1 MYAVYNKLIL
11 PTIKMGLMERLSVDR
26 FHIEQHQTLRE
37 RLVDYLKESIIKGHL
52 KPGERIAE
60 PELAERFGISRT
72 PVREAFRQLES
83 EGFLTVIPR
92 RGATVSPITDRDVK
106 EFYTIKALLEGY
118 AARIACPKFT
128 NKEIQKMDSLNSQM
142 AKFAEKDD
150 AKNFLR
156 SDDQLHDVFLK
167 TCGNEKL
174 YSLVHTV
181 VQQFERLRITALSIP
196 GRMIKSVAQHND
208 IIDAFK
214 KKKAHLVEKLV
225 RANIE
230 QGADVLVDEI
240 QKEKTLT

>member
-1 MYAVYNKLIL
+1 
-11 PTIKMGLMERLSVDR
+11 MERFSVDR

-37 RLVDYLKESIIKGHL
+37 QLADYLKDSIIKGHL

-128 NKEIQKMDSLNSQM
+128 EKKIRKMESLNAQM
-142 AKFAEKDD
+142 SKFAKNDD
-150 AKNFLR
+150 VKNFLR
-156 SDDQLHDVFLK
+156 SDNQLHDVFLDV
-167 TCGNEKL
+167 CGNDKL
-174 YSLVHTV
+174 FSLVHTV
-181 VQQFERLRITALSIP
+181 VQQFERLRIAALSIP
-196 GRMIKSVAQHND
+196 GRMKKSVSQHKD
-208 IIDAFK
+208 IIEAFK
-214 KKKAHLVEKLV
+214 KKKASLVEKLV

-240 QKEKTLT
+240 QKEKILTETLIAEK

>member
-1 MYAVYNKLIL
+1 ME
-11 PTIKMGLMERLSVDR
+11 LMERFSVDK

-37 RLVDYLKESIIKGHL
+37 RLADYLKDSIIKGHL

-128 NKEIQKMDSLNSQM
+128 EKEIRKMESLNSQM
-142 AKFAEKDD
+142 STFTENDD
-150 AKNFLR
+150 VKNFLR
-156 SDDQLHDVFLK
+156 SDNQLHDVFLEV
-167 TCGNEKL
+167 CGNEKL
-174 YSLVHTV
+174 FSLVHTV
-181 VQQFERLRITALSIP
+181 VQQFERLRIAALSIP
-196 GRMIKSVAQHND
+196 GRMKKSVSQHKD
-208 IIDAFK
+208 IIEAFK
-214 KKKAHLVEKLV
+214 KKKANLVEKLV

-230 QGADVLVDEI
+230 QGADVLADEI